1 MSSLRLVFM
10 IACAPLA
17 ACNPSLD
24 HPQLAATSVT
34 GSYTGYRSD
43 EPLAPPA
50 PAAPR
55 RPDLAREVVDYK
67 GPERPGTII
76 VKTHERRLYLV
87 LSDEKALRYPVGVG
101 TAGKQWQ
108 GRAAID
114 GAYVQP
120 AWAPTPEI
128 RRDSPNLP
136 DVIPGGAPGNPMG
149 PRALTLT
156 GDKYAIHGTNRPHT
170 IGTFASYGC
179 IRMFNEDIVDLF
191 GRVGVGTEV
200 VVSL

>member
-1 MSSLRLVFM
+1 MLSSRLFF
-10 IACAPLA
+10 ILACAPLA
-17 ACNPSLD
+17 ACNGGMGQPD
-24 HPQLAATSVT
+24 LAATHSI
-34 GSYTGYRSD
+34 GSYTGLQSND
-43 EPLAPPA
+43 PLSAPEPE
-50 PAAPR
+50 APR
-55 RPDLAREVVDYK
+55 RPDLKREIVDYK
-67 GPERPGTII
+67 GPEQPGTII
-76 VKTHERRLYLV
+76 VKTNERRLYLV

-101 TAGKQWQ
+101 AAGKQWQ

-114 GAYVQP
+114 GAYVSP

-128 RRDSPNLP
+128 KHDSPNLP
-136 DVIPGGAPGNPMG
+136 DVIPGGSPGNPMG

-179 IRMFNEDIVDLF
+179 IRMFNEDIIDLF

>member
-1 MSSLRLVFM
+1 MLSLRVLF
-10 IACAPLA
+10 IAACAPLA
-17 ACNPSLD
+17 ACNPALD
-24 HPQLAATSVT
+24 HPQFAAASVT
-34 GSYTGYRSD
+34 GSYTGYRTD
-43 EPLAPPA
+43 EPLGPVVPE
-50 PAAPR
+50 APR

-67 GPERPGTII
+67 GSERPGTII
-76 VKTHERRLYLV
+76 VKTNERRLYLV

-101 TAGKQWQ
+101 AAGKQWQ

-114 GAYVQP
+114 GAYIQP

-128 RRDSPNLP
+128 RRDSPDLP
-136 DVIPGGAPGNPMG
+136 DVIPGGTPGNPMG

-179 IRMFNEDIVDLF
+179 IRMFNEDIIDLF